1 MGSNNS
7 KEQGKEHPVRR
18 PQNLGSAYGYKNL
31 IFEGGGAKA
40 SAYAGAV
47 QVLEELKILQQIER
61 VGGASGGALSA
72 LLVAV
77 GMTAEEFTRL
87 TLDTDYEKHLF
98 DGHFGDLKNGNLG
111 ALFCSMCN
119 ISDCNMYSLFHNY
132 GFFPGQGLLEFLRSL
147 MKEWT
152 GNPDITFMQ
161 LYRKY
166 GRELCVIVSDVTTAN
181 PDYLHPKTTP
191 DMPVAKAVHISMSLP
206 FIMANTKIKMRDN
219 REHTFV
225 DGGVFLNY
233 PLHVFDGWFLSMKP
247 EDSFF
252 ARWDEN
258 VRKANGNLRPATLLS
273 QQSLQNPEP
282 NMETLGFRV
291 FTGNSAERDI
301 SESWLEMN
309 FKLNKAIKA
318 LDLPTPQTRLGRAYL
333 KDQVQN
339 ELAIGEGYRQMKG
352 DLQAL
357 TLCQGKDG
365 NIHRVDVSR
374 RAPQLLKLFDA
385 ISEAKS
391 GHGDASSAVGCPT
404 YITFYDFSSYLET
417 KGFPL
422 LSLFRGN
429 GYQELKGFNGYVNDG
444 IISSVQSIAERFAS
458 GPMDIQRTV
467 PLDVRYITTTDFQLE
482 EGDKDFIFSV
492 GHKYTET
499 WLELWKKQNGKI
511 LLSNNTPKKFI

>member
-191 DMPVAKAVHISMSLP
+191 DMPVAKAVQMSMSLP
-206 FIMANTKIKMRDN
+206 FVLASTRIVMPDK
-219 REHTFV
+219 REHVFC

-233 PLHVFDGWFLSMKP
+233 PIRAFDGWFLSMKP

-252 ARWDEN
+252 RRWKSMIDECGGDM
-258 VRKANGNLRPATLLS
+258 RKAMALGMESTRNSEP
-273 QQSLQNPEP
+273 NPE
-282 NMETLGFRV
+282 TVGFRV
-291 FTGNSAERDI
+291 FCSHAGDRDMSAV
-301 SESWLEMN
+301 WLETHTE
-309 FKLNKAIKA
+309 LERA
-318 LDLPTPQTRLGRAYL
+318 LDANRIPVPDTTKLGSAFH
-333 KDQVQN
+333 KSNNSNQVQVAKSF
-339 ELAIGEGYRQMKG
+339 EALQGQVSKLLGLDSDDGFIYRKTVAEKMPNLLRMY
-352 DLQAL
+352 DAVD
-357 TLCQGKDG
+357 TNKDG
-365 NIHRVDVSR
+365 KINPDEFTNYV
-374 RAPQLLKLFDA
+374 
-385 ISEAKS
+385 EN
-391 GHGDASSAVGCPT
+391 
-404 YITFYDFSSYLET
+404 
-417 KGFPL
+417 KGFPFG
-422 LSLFRGN
+422 SLFRGN
-429 GYQELKGFNGYVNDG
+429 GFKPITSLPSYVNDG
-444 IISSVQSIAERFAS
+444 LISGLQAVDERDRFNTRD
-458 GPMDIQRTV
+458 GQRTV
-467 PLDVRYITTTDFQLE
+467 PIDVRYITTTDFSLE
-482 EGDKDFIFSV
+482 KEDKDFIINV
-492 GHKYTET
+492 GRQYTKT
-499 WLELWKKQNGKI
+499 WIDVCAKPTTTTTQE
-511 LLSNNTPKKFI
+511 S